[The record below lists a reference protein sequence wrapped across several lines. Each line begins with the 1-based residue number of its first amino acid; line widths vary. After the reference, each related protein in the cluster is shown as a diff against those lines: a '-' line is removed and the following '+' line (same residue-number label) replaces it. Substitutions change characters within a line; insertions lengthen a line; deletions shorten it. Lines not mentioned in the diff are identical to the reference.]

1 MMANRT
7 YLVEAGEASLTVE
20 VAPDG
25 TLHIAGAAVAVEDL
39 GRGEWRVAIDGIVH
53 RLYAAGPSGAQ
64 WIWFDGVAYRPQVSD
79 GDRPSRMRT
88 RDVGSLTAPMPA
100 TVRAIRVSAG
110 DAVKRGDT
118 LVVLEAM
125 KMELPLKSPADGTVK
140 AIACHVGELVQPGVP
155 LVELT

>member
-1 MMANRT
+1 MANRT
-7 YLVEAGEASLTVE
+7 YLVEVGEASLTVE
-20 VAPDG
+20 LAHDG
-25 TLHIAGAAVAVEDL
+25 TLRIGDGAVSIENL
-39 GRGEWRVAIDGIVH
+39 GRGEWRVVVDGLTH
-53 RLYAAGPSGAQ
+53 RLYAAGPPDAQ

-79 GDRPSRMRT
+79 GDRPSRTRT

-100 TVRAIRVSAG
+100 TVRAIRVSTG

-140 AIACHVGELVQPGVP
+140 AIACQVGELVQPGVP